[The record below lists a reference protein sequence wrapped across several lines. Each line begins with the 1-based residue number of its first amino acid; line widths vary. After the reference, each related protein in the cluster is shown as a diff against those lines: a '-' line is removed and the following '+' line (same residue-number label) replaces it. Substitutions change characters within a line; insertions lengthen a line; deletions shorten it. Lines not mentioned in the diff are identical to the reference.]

1 MICLIVEISYQYLLN
16 ICKKPQIGPK
26 HMNLPIL
33 LAVRS
38 CSHKCMY
45 WYTYYIYECLR
56 DKNSIP
62 VSQFLSLFW
71 SKIVFSNSVNH
82 QNISFIIILNRT
94 DIYVLYI
101 VFLKKKTA
109 LANSFISLIFFQHFN
124 KLVQSFLQ
132 Q

>member
-16 ICKKPQIGPK
+16 ICKKPRIGPK
-26 HMNLPIL
+26 HMNLQIL

-71 SKIVFSNSVNH
+71 SKIVFSN

-94 DIYVLYI
+94 DISVIYI
-101 VFLKKKTA
+101 VFLIKKTA